1 MTAPPA
7 RSAPSGACY
16 ARPPVEAL
24 PPVTTLNPAQLAA
37 VRHVHGPLLVIAGA
51 GSGKTRVITAK
62 IAHLIRDCGM
72 VPRRIHAV
80 TFTNKAAREMRE
92 RAREEL
98 RGGDARGLSIT
109 TFHTLGLTILREEHA
124 RVGLRPRF
132 SILDADDSA
141 SLLAEVLRKSPQAA
155 ELPAIQARIS
165 AWKGLGLGPDAA
177 AADATDDAAQVA
189 AKAWADYQRALLAC
203 NAVDFDDLIMLPVRA
218 LTEHEDCRAAWQER
232 VGYLLVDEYQ
242 DTNAAQYHLVRALTG
257 ERARFT
263 AVGDDDQSIYAWR
276 GAAPQN
282 MSLLREH
289 YPSLSLV
296 ALEQNYRSTGNILKA
311 ANALISLNPHV
322 FEKRLWSAL
331 GPGEDLRVLEAS
343 DEEAEAERVVADLLH
358 RRLLNGLAFGDFAV
372 LYRGNHQ
379 SRPLEKRLREAE
391 VPYHLSG
398 GISFFA
404 HSEVRDIFA
413 YLRLI
418 ANPQDDTAFLR
429 IVNVPRREIG
439 TATLEKLSAQ
449 ASRAGLSLLETA
461 ALPGIRLHIGD
472 RAWRQLAVFVD
483 WMRELSR
490 RSEDEPASQMA
501 RRVVEE
507 SDYRPW
513 IEEQAPDARTARR
526 RNENLDELLTF
537 IDRSQQKHP
546 DATDLASVVN
556 RLTLI
561 DRLERGE
568 DDVTGR
574 VRLMTL
580 HAAKGLEFA
589 HVYLIGME
597 EGLLPHK
604 HSQSAQAL
612 EEERRLAYVGITR
625 AQRSLTFTLARSRR
639 SGGER
644 VASEPSRF
652 LQEIPADLLS
662 WEGRQP
668 KDGNDRSRGKAT
680 LSSLKNLLAGR
691 LQGGEQSGDAN
702 R

>member
-1 MTAPPA
+1 ML
-7 RSAPSGACY
+7 RSRALVHVG
-16 ARPPVEAL
+16 PPVNR
-24 PPVTTLNPAQLAA
+24 LNPAQLAA

-51 GSGKTRVITAK
+51 GSGKTRVIVAK

-72 VPRRIHAV
+72 PARRIHAV

-92 RAREEL
+92 RASAEL
-98 RGGDARGLSIT
+98 RGGDARGLSVT
-109 TFHTLGLTILREEHA
+109 TFHTLGLDILREEHA

-132 SILDADDSA
+132 SILDADDSTA
-141 SLLAEVLRKSPQAA
+141 LLAEVLRKSPQAT
-155 ELPAIQARIS
+155 ELPAIQARI
-165 AWKGLGLGPDAA
+165 AAFKGLGLSPESALA
-177 AADATDDAAQVA
+177 SAADDNAQQAAR
-189 AKAWADYQRALLAC
+189 AWADYQRALLAC
-203 NAVDFDDLIMLPVRA
+203 NAVDFDDLIGLPVQA
-218 LTEHEDCRAAWQER
+218 LSEHADCRAAWQER
-232 VGYLLVDEYQ
+232 MGYLLVDEYQ
-242 DTNAAQYHLVRALTG
+242 DTNAAQYRLLRVLTG

-282 MSLLREH
+282 LRLLREH
-289 YPSLSLV
+289 YPELAVV

-311 ANALISLNPHV
+311 ANALIAHNPHV
-322 FEKRLWSAL
+322 FEKRLWCEH

-358 RRLLNGLAFGDFAV
+358 RRLLHGMGFGDFAI

-398 GISFFA
+398 GTSFFA
-404 HSEVRDIFA
+404 HSEVRDVFA

-418 ANPQDDTAFLR
+418 ANPDDDTAFLR

-449 ASRAGLSLLETA
+449 ATRAGLSLLETA

-472 RAWRQLAVFVD
+472 RAWRQLALFVD
-483 WMRELSR
+483 WLRELAR
-490 RSEDEPASQMA
+490 RAEDETAAQVA
-501 RRVVEE
+501 RRLVEE
-507 SDYRPW
+507 GDYRAW

-526 RNENLDELLTF
+526 RNENLDELLAF
-537 IDRSQQKHP
+537 IDRSVQKHP
-546 DATDLASVVN
+546 DAADLGSVVN

-568 DDVTGR
+568 EDVTGR

-580 HAAKGLEFA
+580 HTAKGLEFA

-597 EGLLPHK
+597 EDLLPHR
-604 HSQSAQAL
+604 HSQSPEAL

-639 SGGER
+639 AGGER

-652 LQEIPADLLS
+652 LQEIPSDLLA
-662 WEGRQP
+662 WEGRGP
-668 KDGNDRSRGKAT
+668 KDGQERTRGKAA
-680 LSSLKNLLAGR
+680 LASLKSLLAGR
-691 LQGGEQSGDAN
+691 
-702 R
+702 

>member
-1 MTAPPA
+1 VH
-7 RSAPSGACY
+7 R
-16 ARPPVEAL
+16 
-24 PPVTTLNPAQLAA
+24 LNPAQLTA

-62 IAHLIRDCGM
+62 IAHLIRECGLP
-72 VPRRIHAV
+72 PRRIHAV

-92 RAREEL
+92 RTREEL
-98 RGGDARGLSIT
+98 RGGDARGLSVS

-132 SILDADDSA
+132 SILDANDSA
-141 SLLAEVLRKSPQAA
+141 ALLAEVLRKSPQAT
-155 ELPAIQARIS
+155 ELPVILARIS
-165 AWKGLGLGPDAA
+165 AWKGLGLTPEAA
-177 AADATDDAAQVA
+177 VADAADAADADTQAA
-189 AKAWADYQRALLAC
+189 AKAWAEYQRALLAC
-203 NAVDFDDLIMLPVRA
+203 NAVDFDDLITLPLRA
-218 LTEHEDCRAAWQER
+218 LAEHEDCRAAWNER

-242 DTNAAQYHLVRALTG
+242 DTNAAQYRLVRMLTG
-257 ERARFT
+257 DRARFT

-282 MSLLREH
+282 LALLREH
-289 YPSLSLV
+289 YPALAVV

-311 ANALISLNPHV
+311 ANALIAHNAHV
-322 FEKRLWSAL
+322 FEKRLWSAH
-331 GPGEDLRVLEAS
+331 GPGEDLRVIEAS
-343 DEEAEAERVVADLLH
+343 DEDAEAERVVADLLH
-358 RRLLNGLAFGDFAV
+358 RRLLNGLGFEDFAI

-398 GISFFA
+398 GTSFFA

-439 TATLEKLSAQ
+439 SATLEKLSAQ
-449 ASRAGLSLLETA
+449 AGRAGLSLLETA

-472 RAWRQLAVFVD
+472 RAWRQLAIFVD
-483 WMRELSR
+483 WMRELAR
-490 RSEDEPASQMA
+490 RSEDEAAAQMA

-513 IEEQAPDARTARR
+513 IEEQAADARTARR
-526 RNENLDELLTF
+526 RNENVDELLAF
-537 IDRSQQKHP
+537 IDRSAQKNP
-546 DATDLASVVN
+546 DAADLAAVVH

-561 DRLERGE
+561 ERLERGE
-568 DDVTGR
+568 EEVSGR

-597 EGLLPHK
+597 EDLLPHR

-644 VASEPSRF
+644 VTSEPSRF
-652 LQEIPADLLS
+652 LAEIPADLLS

-680 LSSLKNLLAGR
+680 LASLKDLLANR
-691 LQGGEQSGDAN
+691 QGN
-702 R
+702 